1 MIQEESILDVADNS
15 GAKKVKCF
23 RILGGSNR
31 RYAHIGDII
40 VAAVQEAIPNSPV
53 KKGSV
58 VKAVVVRTKRTTRR
72 KDGSMIEFDS
82 NAAVILNE
90 KGEPVGT
97 RVFGPV
103 ARELRE
109 KNFMKILSLAP
120 EVL

>member
-31 RYAHIGDII
+31 KSAGVGTVI
-40 VAAVQEAIPNSPV
+40 VAAVQQAIPNSPV

-58 VKAVVVRTKRTTRR
+58 VKAVIVRTTKEIRR
-72 KDGSMIEFDS
+72 KDGSMIQFDS

>member
-90 KGEPVGT
+90 KGGGNPRLWSCGQ
-97 RVFGPV
+97 R
-103 ARELRE
+103 
-109 KNFMKILSLAP
+109 AP
-120 EVL
+120 

>member
-31 RYAHIGDII
+31 RYAHVGDII
-40 VAAVQEAIPNSPV
+40 VAAVQESIPNSPV

-58 VKAVVVRTKRTTRR
+58 VKAVVVRTKRTIRR
-72 KDGSMIEFDS
+72 NDGSTIEFDS

-90 KGEPVGT
+90 KSEPVGT

-103 ARELRE
+103 A
-109 KNFMKILSLAP
+109 
-120 EVL
+120 

>member
-15 GAKKVKCF
+15 GAKKIKCF

-31 RYAHIGDII
+31 KCASTGDII

-58 VKAVVVRTKRTTRR
+58 VKAVIVRTRKALRR